1 MYSVKMPSRWGTIVA
16 SRERDD
22 QGTFFRRRNNGV
34 FSRDDDGVRLRK
46 RGVDNTVNDYI
57 DLFCRAVTVPEGRL
71 DVVQA
76 NGHEHMGITRETAQ
90 NFIYGKPLMMTFIE
104 NSDFTIYK
112 AMRKWIEATG
122 VGDRINQQ
130 RVRTLRMNYYNS
142 YIGDIEIIKY
152 EFPNQT
158 QVDRAIR
165 NGRLQYSGY
174 KTPIAWT
181 FKNAYPI
188 QVGRIDLQSD
198 SYNTATEF
206 DVHFTY
212 ESYSVSDPLRR
223 DSRYD

>member
-1 MYSVKMPSRWGTIVA
+1 MA

-22 QGTFFRRRNNGV
+22 EGTGFARRNDGGFRTV
-34 FSRDDDGVRLRK
+34 DDARVRK

-57 DLFCRAVTVPEGRL
+57 DLFCRSVTVPEGRL

-90 NFIYGKPLMMTFIE
+90 NFIYGKPLQMSFIE

-130 RVRTLRMNYYNS
+130 RARTLRMNYYNS

-152 EFPNQT
+152 ELPNQT
-158 QVDRAIR
+158 QVDKAIL
-165 NGRLQYSGY
+165 NGRLPYSGY

-188 QVGRIDLQSD
+188 EVGQLDLSTD
-198 SYNTATEF
+198 SFNTALEF
-206 DVHFTY
+206 SVKFTY

>member
-1 MYSVKMPSRWGTIVA
+1 MA

-22 QGTFFRRRNNGV
+22 QGTNFKRRNDGG
-34 FSRDDDGVRLRK
+34 FREDDGVRLRK

-90 NFIYGKPLMMTFIE
+90 NFIYGKPLQMTFIE

-122 VGDRINQQ
+122 LGDRINQQ

-158 QVDRAIR
+158 EVDKAIV

-188 QVGRIDLQSD
+188 QVGRLDLSTD
-198 SYNTATEF
+198 AYNTATEF
-206 DVHFTY
+206 DVQFTY
-212 ESYSVSDPLRR
+212 ESYSVIDPLRR